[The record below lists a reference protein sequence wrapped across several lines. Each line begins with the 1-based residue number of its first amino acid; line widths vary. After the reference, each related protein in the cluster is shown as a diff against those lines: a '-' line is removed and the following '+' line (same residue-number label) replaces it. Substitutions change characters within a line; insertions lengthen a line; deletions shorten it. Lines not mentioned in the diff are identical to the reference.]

1 MAIQTSANVLC
12 ALAVEAAGTPGTA
25 ALAGAADAKL
35 LRIIDSPGLTLNR
48 GQIKSAEKRD
58 DGLET
63 LGRLGGKSVTG
74 SYNTEV
80 TVGGAQDVLYEAL
93 MRSTWVA
100 AFAAVTCDAGAVYT
114 SIQATAVNV
123 LTLAGTGSFI
133 TQGVKKGDL
142 VKVTAVVT
150 NLNKIG
156 MVQAVAANTLTFYGT
171 PFALEGADNNAV
183 VTVLK
188 KVKAATTPTRRS
200 FTFEQYDQDIDLSEL
215 FLGCRAVQLDLSFK
229 PNAHAT
235 ATWSLLGMDR
245 TVLAVGTSPWFT
257 LPPAATTGLALVAD
271 DSTICKNG
279 VAVAN
284 FTGFDLKF
292 TIAAA
297 GLPVI
302 GSVTSPDIFDNDMTV
317 EGTITAPRSDFAD
330 LTAFDAETEFEVGIF
345 LHEPGALPQGCVS
358 FFLPRVKI
366 GGLSAPVGGGDGAKI
381 CTLNLMTGAA
391 VAAATVDA
399 GTCTISSSGA

>member
-80 TVGGAQDVLYEAL
+80 TVGGAQDVLYQAL

-100 AFAAVTCDAGAVYT
+100 ASAALTCDAGAAWT
-114 SIQATAVNV
+114 SLAAAANT
-123 LTLAGTGSFI
+123 LTLVGTGSFI
-133 TQGVKKGDL
+133 TQGFRCGDL
-142 VKVTAVVT
+142 VKITAVAT

-156 MVQAVAANTLTFYGT
+156 MVQAVAANVLTFYGT
-171 PFALEGADNNAV
+171 PFSVEGADNNAAL
-183 VTVLK
+183 TILK
-188 KVKAATTPTRRS
+188 KLKAAASPTRRS

-245 TVLAVGTSPWFT
+245 TALVVGTSPWFT

-292 TIAAA
+292 TINAA

-302 GSVTSPDIFDNDMTV
+302 GSVVSPDIFDNDMTV

-330 LTAFDAETEFEVGIF
+330 LTAFDVETEFEVGIF